1 MRAVELQIVAI
12 LNFDPVC
19 RSRLRNWLKNLYTEK
34 CELPGFIAIEWDR
47 EIFEQV
53 KQQRPVLHRMAEEE
67 WPGAPQDFV
76 NAISEAMGFEAETHE
91 EMFPHVK
98 TIWLDQGRDVP
109 DSSVI
114 MHYARDRL
122 EVYKSY
128 LPTDISIPST
138 ETLEAMSRNS
148 WKRTEVSGYERTD
161 RDSKFAS
168 HILEAITKNNPA
180 WAIAIV
186 GASHASDSPGC
197 MRTLLETKGVLCK
210 VAILNP

>member
-1 MRAVELQIVAI
+1 MPFQKRWAL
-12 LNFDPVC
+12 
-19 RSRLRNWLKNLYTEK
+19 RL
-34 CELPGFIAIEWDR
+34 
-47 EIFEQV
+47 
-53 KQQRPVLHRMAEEE
+53 
-67 WPGAPQDFV
+67 
-76 NAISEAMGFEAETHE
+76 THE

-122 EVYKSY
+122 AVYKSY
-128 LPTDISIPST
+128 LLTDISIPST

-186 GASHASDSPGC
+186 GASHASESPGC
-197 MRTLLETKGVLCK
+197 MRALLEPKGVLCK
-210 VAILNP
+210 VAILKRKINASIPKRGGTQLTVREQEEANRAINFRTGKPIAGRRPTQSSGRCFWRR

>member
-1 MRAVELQIVAI
+1 MRAVELQIGAI
-12 LNFDPVC
+12 VHFDPLC
-19 RSRLRNWLKNLYTEK
+19 RSRLRNWLKNLSTEK
-34 CELPGFIAIEWDR
+34 RELPGFIAIEWDR
-47 EIFEQV
+47 DIFEQV
-53 KQQRPVLHRMAEEE
+53 KEQRSVLRQMAEQE

-76 NAISEAMGFEAETHE
+76 NAVSEAIGFEADTHE
-91 EMFPHVK
+91 EVFPHVE

-114 MHYARDRL
+114 ADYARDRMAI
-122 EVYKSY
+122 YKSY
-128 LPTDISIPST
+128 WPKEISIPST
-138 ETLEAMSRNS
+138 EALEAMSRTS
-148 WKRTEVSGYERTD
+148 WKSAAGSAYAETD

-197 MRTLLETKGVLCK
+197 MRYLLETKGVLCE
-210 VAILNP
+210 VAILEP

>member
-1 MRAVELQIVAI
+1 MLAVELQIGAI
-12 LNFDPVC
+12 VHFDPLC
-19 RSRLRNWLKNLYTEK
+19 RSRLRNWLKNLSTEK
-34 CELPGFIAIEWDR
+34 REPPGFIAIEWDR

-53 KQQRPVLHRMAEEE
+53 RKQRSVLQQMAEQE

-76 NAISEAMGFEAETHE
+76 NAVSEAIGFEADTHE
-91 EMFPHVK
+91 EVFRHVE

-114 MHYARDRL
+114 ADYAGDRMAI
-122 EVYKSY
+122 YKSY
-128 LPTDISIPST
+128 WPKNISIPGT
-138 ETLEAMSRNS
+138 EALEAMSRTSWNS
-148 WKRTEVSGYERTD
+148 AAASAYVETD

-197 MRTLLETKGVLCK
+197 MRYLLETKGVQCE
-210 VAILNP
+210 VAVLKP